1 MDRTKYTRRK
11 LMSNHAPID
20 EPIRQILDA
29 YNPLEI
35 KDILLHGSWRK
46 AIHHKDWDDVLAY
59 YKDNIDYMHHYLLDS
74 PDAWNHYGMM
84 QKAYSMTDHTMQDQK
99 DYIKDVF
106 YLYLDV
112 LASDIGHKW
121 DLHSRPRKEIEDEV
135 LAIELKIRKDSLGII
150 DGGKS

>member
-1 MDRTKYTRRK
+1 MT
-11 LMSNHAPID
+11 NHAPID
-20 EPIRQILDA
+20 QPIMEILNQ

-46 AIHHKDWDDVLAY
+46 ATHHKDWDDVLAY
-59 YKDNIDYMHHYLLDS
+59 YKDNCDYIHHYLLDS
-74 PDAWNHYGMM
+74 PDAWDQYAIM
-84 QKAYSMTDHTMQDQK
+84 QKAYTMSDHQPLSQQY
-99 DYIKDVF
+99 YIRDVF

-121 DLHSRPRKEIEDEV
+121 NLHNQTRKEIEDDV
-135 LAIELKIRKDSLGII
+135 LAIELQIRKEQLGVI

>member
-1 MDRTKYTRRK
+1 MT
-11 LMSNHAPID
+11 NHAPID
-20 EPIRQILDA
+20 QPIMEILNQ
-29 YNPLEI
+29 YNPLEV
-35 KDILLHGSWRK
+35 KDILLCGARRK
-46 AIHHKDWDDVLAY
+46 ATNHKDWDDVLAY

-74 PDAWNHYGMM
+74 PDAWDHYGTM
-84 QKAYSMTDHTMQDQK
+84 QKAYTMSTHTPEDQK

-135 LAIELKIRKDSLGII
+135 LAIELQIRKDSLGLI

>member
-1 MDRTKYTRRK
+1 MTD
-11 LMSNHAPID
+11 HAPID
-20 EPIRQILDA
+20 QPIVEILNT

-46 AIHHKDWDDVLAY
+46 AVHHKEWDKVLGY
-59 YKDNIDYMHHYLLDS
+59 YQENCAYMHPYLLDS

-84 QKAYSMTDHTMQDQK
+84 QKAYSMTDHTPQDQK

-121 DLHSRPRKEIEDEV
+121 NLHNQTTNQNHDHE
-135 LAIELKIRKDSLGII
+135 LAIELQIRKSQLGVI

>member
-1 MDRTKYTRRK
+1 MT
-11 LMSNHAPID
+11 NHAPID
-20 EPIRQILDA
+20 EPIRQILDT

-59 YKDNIDYMHHYLLDS
+59 YQEYDSYIHHYLLDS

-84 QKAYSMTDHTMQDQK
+84 QKAYSMTDHTQQDQK

-121 DLHSRPRKEIEDEV
+121 NLHNQT
-135 LAIELKIRKDSLGII
+135 LSLIHI
-150 DGGKS
+150 

>member
-1 MDRTKYTRRK
+1 MT
-11 LMSNHAPID
+11 NHAPID
-20 EPIRQILDA
+20 QPILEILNS

-35 KDILLHGSWRK
+35 KDILINGAWRK
-46 AIHHKDWDDVLAY
+46 ATKHKSWDDVLGY
-59 YKDNIDYMHHYLLDS
+59 YSQNADYIHHYLLAS
-74 PDAWNHYGMM
+74 PDAWIQYAMM
-84 QKAYSMTDHTMQDQK
+84 QKAYTMTDHTAQDQK

-121 DLHSRPRKEIEDEV
+121 DLHNRPRKEIEDEV
-135 LAIELKIRKDSLGII
+135 LAIELKIRKESLGVI

>member
-1 MDRTKYTRRK
+1 MTD
-11 LMSNHAPID
+11 HAPID
-20 EPIRQILDA
+20 QPILEILNS

-46 AIHHKDWDDVLAY
+46 ATKHKDWSDVLGY
-59 YKDNIDYMHHYLLDS
+59 YQENVDYMHHYLLDS

-84 QKAYSMTDHTMQDQK
+84 QKAYSMTDHTAQDQK

-112 LASDIGHKW
+112 LAADIGHKW
-121 DLHSRPRKEIEDEV
+121 NLHNQTRQQIEDDV
-135 LAIELKIRKDSLGII
+135 LAIELKIKKEQFKLI
-150 DGGKS
+150 DGGKA

>member
-1 MDRTKYTRRK
+1 MTD
-11 LMSNHAPID
+11 HAPLD
-20 EPIRQILDA
+20 QPIVEILNT

-46 AIHHKDWDDVLAY
+46 ATKHKDWDKVLAY

-84 QKAYSMTDHTMQDQK
+84 QKAYTMTDHTPQDQK

-135 LAIELKIRKDSLGII
+135 LAIELKIRKESLGVI

>member
-1 MDRTKYTRRK
+1 MT
-11 LMSNHAPID
+11 NHAPID
-20 EPIRQILDA
+20 QPILDILNA

-35 KDILLHGSWRK
+35 KDILLKGSRRK
-46 AIHHKDWDDVLAY
+46 ATSHKSWDEVLEY
-59 YKDNIDYMHHYLLDS
+59 YREYDGYIHHYLLDS
-74 PDAWNHYGMM
+74 PEAWRMYSMM
-84 QKAYSMTDHTMQDQK
+84 QYAYTMTDHTPDDQK

-112 LASDIGHKW
+112 LAADIGHKW

-135 LAIELKIRKDSLGII
+135 LAIELKIRKESLGVI